1 MNPKAESINALI
13 NQVALERRRRE
24 SVPGLHAKVA
34 AVKHYQQ
41 RRFTHTY
48 NDLLTSKRYGAAAR
62 FFLDDLYG
70 PRDFSQR
77 DAQFAR
83 VVPALVRLFPSEIV
97 HTVETLARLHALS
110 EQLDSEMGRHVGTI
124 DIRALD
130 YISAWRSTARRADRA
145 LQIDLTL
152 EVGAALDLYTRRPLL
167 RHSLKL
173 MRGPAKAAGLGELQR
188 FLESGFDTFKEMQ
201 GANEFLRTIAIRER
215 ALADA
220 IFDPRTSAADDEST
234 TSVRTADH
242 AVRLLPPDAGKP
254 LRGPSQQ

>member
-1 MNPKAESINALI
+1 MANSNEH
-13 NQVALERRRRE
+13 RE
-24 SVPGLHAKVA
+24 LPHCPEC
-34 AVKHYQQ
+34 
-41 RRFTHTY
+41 T
-48 NDLLTSKRYGAAAR
+48 
-62 FFLDDLYG
+62 DDLILIFDEVRIEKDRKAVILDVPKMKCPSCG
-70 PRDFSQR
+70 FIGVKPSLSQ
-77 DAQFAR
+77 A
-83 VVPALVRLFPSEIV
+83 
-97 HTVETLARLHALS
+97 
-110 EQLDSEMGRHVGTI
+110 
-124 DIRALD
+124 
-130 YISAWRSTARRADRA
+130 
-145 LQIDLTL
+145 TL

-201 GANEFLRTIAIRER
+201 GANAFLRTIAIRER